1 MRDLHNL
8 AMQLISQIRAL
19 LLIATVASAEDAGQR
34 IDITLASD
42 FKAPPAN
49 VSAVLS
55 SAAESI
61 WRHCPST
68 RWQTPGFEVFL
79 SPDYPIAA
87 FDHRA
92 NGRIAIGVTT
102 TGTYWSQYAF
112 QFSHEFAHALAGHA
126 NDWRKPWIREKR
138 ANHWLEES
146 ICETASLFALRAMA
160 ESWRTHPPYPNWRDY
175 AQSLRNYADDR
186 LRETERT
193 LPADANFIRWLA
205 ANESS
210 MRSNSVQREKNNVV
224 ARHLLPVFERTPS
237 GWEAVTFLNLG
248 KRRDPNLTLSQHLAD
263 WREAAPPKHRA
274 FIEEVARTLGARL

>member
-1 MRDLHNL
+1 MR
-8 AMQLISQIRAL
+8 LIL
-19 LLIATVASAEDAGQR
+19 LLTAALSRAAENAGDR

-42 FKAPPAN
+42 FEAPPAN
-49 VSAVLS
+49 VIAVLN

-61 WRHCPST
+61 WRHCPAT

-79 SPDYPIAA
+79 NRDHPITV

-126 NDWRKPWIREKR
+126 NDWRKPSIRGKH
-138 ANHWLEES
+138 ANLWLEES

-160 ESWRTHPPYPNWRDY
+160 ESWQTKPPYPNWRDY
-175 AQSLRNYADDR
+175 ARSLRTYADDR
-186 LRETERT
+186 LRETGQT
-193 LPADANFIRWLA
+193 LPADADFARWFA
-205 ANESS
+205 ANEAS
-210 MRSNSVQREKNNVV
+210 MRANSVLREKNNVV
-224 ARHLLPVFERTPS
+224 ARQLLPVFERNPS

-248 KRRDPNLTLSQHLAD
+248 KRRGTNLTLAQHLSD
-263 WREAAPPKHRA
+263 WRDAAPARHRA
-274 FIEEVARTLGARL
+274 FIEELARALGVRL